1 MMETMTATNCADI
14 RPSSRKPHAL
24 APAERNRPQE
34 GGANINEL
42 EDGAGAGSFRGRRMI
57 T

>member
-1 MMETMTATNCADI
+1 MMEMMTATNCADI

-24 APAERNRPQE
+24 APAEHNRAEE

-42 EDGAGAGSFRGRRMI
+42 EDGAGVGSFRGRRMI